1 MHPCH
6 LDSLLIDYYACLA
19 VLYWAASAPPAN
31 MAPFTLRCAW
41 HDCSCTAHDVYPPDP
56 NGFTLSSYKRE
67 MMMSKVTSNITI
79 DGKRWV
85 LPAPPLTIGLATP
98 IASSPR
104 RDPATALNNSID
116 FWANARSSTYTSTFH
131 FSGQWP
137 SLIDAYWNNGTVL
150 DQRTIE
156 RTGCCISED
165 AYQWGFSSLLLLT
178 FCCATIGFAIV
189 LILLQTDVYW
199 NSRSDR
205 YHQSHSL
212 YADVLYLARE
222 LKVAFGRDPKD
233 NTPSPEALRKQVERQ
248 KRGLGLDVDELPM
261 SRWQERKLSRA
272 AKAAERKGERAMEST
287 GSLTLEP
294 SAESVKL
301 HKGLDSAVREE
312 GKLGHAERDGR

>member
-1 MHPCH
+1 
-6 LDSLLIDYYACLA
+6 
-19 VLYWAASAPPAN
+19 
-31 MAPFTLRCAW
+31 
-41 HDCSCTAHDVYPPDP
+41 
-56 NGFTLSSYKRE
+56 
-67 MMMSKVTSNITI
+67 MMSKVTSNITI

-85 LPAPPLTIGLATP
+85 LPAPPLTIGLATL

-156 RTGCCISED
+156 RTGRCVSED

-222 LKVAFGRDPKD
+222 LKVAFGRDLKD

-272 AKAAERKGERAMEST
+272 AKAAGRKGERAMEST
-287 GSLTLEP
+287 GSLTLGL
-294 SAESVKL
+294 SAESVEL

-312 GKLGHAERDGR
+312 GKLGDAERDSR